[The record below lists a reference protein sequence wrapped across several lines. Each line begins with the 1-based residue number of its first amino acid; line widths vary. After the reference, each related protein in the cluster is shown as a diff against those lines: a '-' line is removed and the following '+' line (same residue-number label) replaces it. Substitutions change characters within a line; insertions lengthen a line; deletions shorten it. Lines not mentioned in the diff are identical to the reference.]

1 MPRRACQAERAA
13 PRWRVRVA
21 ITTVHTVA
29 AAAKESIQ
37 AASLEGAP
45 VHAAASGPKS
55 TADLEE
61 NPGVTIS

>member
-1 MPRRACQAERAA
+1 MPR
-13 PRWRVRVA
+13 PRILFQEFGFSA
-21 ITTVHTVA
+21 DTVA